1 MIVRTRT
8 PLRIER
14 EPDATARI
22 LTHGD
27 VAPTGPSVVL
37 LPGEEIRLPGGV
49 PGEELVIVVD
59 LRDMSSS
66 NHARAV
72 LRLSRESAHNEG
84 EAQQLGF
91 TGDIERNDDGIVAAN
106 GVDSACSDIH
116 PRPAPKG
123 ISSC

>member
-37 LPGEEIRLPGGV
+37 LPGEELRLPGGV

-72 LRLSRESAHNEG
+72 LRLSKESVHNEG
-84 EAQQLGF
+84 EAQQLLFPG
-91 TGDIERNDDGIVAAN
+91 TRREDDGLVAM
-106 GVDSACSDIH
+106 GSVDSTH
-116 PRPAPKG
+116 PDSHDRPKPKG
-123 ISSC
+123 LSSC